1 MLYFSAAQLNFSN
14 FSTSYVQSFV
24 LSHVS
29 VSTLPSCVHSM
40 TSVFVAFTF
49 SIFLSNASCHSTTI
63 LSVLLSLS
71 ISPSHQHTVS
81 PIFLLFRHS
90 FITSSTTTNR
100 KSLGALHTPGVNPLS
115 LGNLLTH
122 HILFSL
128 WLLLR
133 FFY

>member
-1 MLYFSAAQLNFSN
+1 MNISVLCFIFISN
-14 FSTSYVQSFV
+14 KQVPSF
-24 LSHVS
+24 
-29 VSTLPSCVHSM
+29 LPS
-40 TSVFVAFTF
+40 
-49 SIFLSNASCHSTTI
+49 FLPASCHSTTI

-100 KSLGALHTPGVNPLS
+100 KSLGALHTPAP
-115 LGNLLTH
+115 LTH

-128 WLLLR
+128 CRGRNKPKLPLVRRISDMLKTTCPPTCPLVQVLVH
-133 FFY
+133 FVGPK